1 MQRKFLTLLFLGV
14 FLFLLSMAKVSAN
27 GMHPHGTISP
37 FDMQKRVHILH
48 CQLNKHYLSSTYCPH
63 STTLKNK
70 EKSVIA
76 LDCNGRTSGTLPA
89 VSSYITSVFL
99 SDIVHYNF
107 ELVLIRRKFTYAFY
121 EFGFFLPDQIDHPP
135 QTV

>member
-1 MQRKFLTLLFLGV
+1 MQKKFLILLFLGV
-14 FLFLLSMAKVSAN
+14 FLFLLSMTKVSAN

-37 FDMQKRVHILH
+37 FDTQKRVHILH
-48 CQLNKHYLSSTYCPH
+48 CQLNKHHLSSDYCPH

-89 VSSYITSVFL
+89 VSSYTTSVFL
-99 SDIVHYNF
+99 SYIVHYNF
-107 ELVLIRRKFTYAFY
+107 ELALISREVTYTFY
-121 EFGFFLPDQIDHPP
+121 GFGLFLPDQIDHPP